1 MSDPLLTPFEAVIY
15 LRLDQLGLRQ
25 PRESLR
31 WMRRRGL
38 LKFARVGRSILFRKS
53 WLDALV
59 DRNAVQRNSRNSAGQ
74 K

>member
-1 MSDPLLTPFEAVIY
+1 MSDPLLTSFEAVIY

-31 WMRRRGL
+31 WMCRRGL

>member
-38 LKFARVGRSILFRKS
+38 LKFARVGRSILFRQS

-59 DRNAVQRNSRNSAGQ
+59 DRSAVQRNSRNSAGQ

>member
-1 MSDPLLTPFEAVIY
+1 MSDPLLTPFEAVVY
-15 LRLDQLGLRQ
+15 LRLDQRNLRQ

-31 WMRRRGL
+31 WMCRRGL

>member
-1 MSDPLLTPFEAVIY
+1 MSDPLLTSFEAVIY

-38 LKFARVGRSILFRKS
+38 VKFARVGRSVVYRQS
-53 WLDALV
+53 WLDDLI
-59 DRNAVQRNSRNSAGQ
+59 DRSAVQRSSRNSAGQ